1 MALEKRRHRAPVP
14 GRRACGA
21 RSVPG
26 RDAGAIVERAC
37 CRGMVLWVCFVF
49 GTAERERDGVLD
61 PQQRRA
67 RSSGGESAA
76 LIRPRSLVR
85 VQARPQVGGAHE
97 TRKGA
102 VAQPGERRPCTAEVR
117 GSNPRGSTAL
127 VWRTLTREEVT
138 PQALRAWGSSQT
150 SPRAPRRR
158 HMT

>member
-1 MALEKRRHRAPVP
+1 
-14 GRRACGA
+14 
-21 RSVPG
+21 
-26 RDAGAIVERAC
+26 
-37 CRGMVLWVCFVF
+37 
-49 GTAERERDGVLD
+49 VLD

-97 TRKGA
+97 ARKGA

-127 VWRTLTREEVT
+127 VWEDLDKGRSDATGV
-138 PQALRAWGSSQT
+138 ASVGVSQT

-158 HMT
+158 HMTVKTGATPREEHMVDA